1 MQEES
6 MPQSGVFSLNQYP
19 AWVRGLILGMA
30 VLLISM
36 LPMAT
41 SVKAE
46 TIPTF
51 DIISV
56 VEDDTV
62 TIETHNFPADT
73 DFTVRMG
80 LLGTRGVDGIQVAT
94 TNSGKGGSFQVIYK
108 IPNDLKGLE
117 YIAIRMDG
125 TNGYYSYNWFSNSSN
140 DAVVQP
146 SSTPAAGDGKKKDVI
161 PTITI
166 VGVEKDARVIIRTHD
181 FPANLDFTV
190 RMGKIGTQGVNGT
203 AVTTINSGSGGVFEA
218 TFNIPE
224 DLFGSPQIAIRLET
238 PNGFY
243 AYNWFNNYT
252 ENAPA
257 DDTSGGGP
265 QVDTSYT
272 GYPTFS
278 IVSVKRDDQVV
289 IQTNNLPANTTFKV
303 TMGDFG
309 SMGIGGTEVAT
320 TDSGEGGS
328 QQLTYKI
335 PDGLKGLTRI
345 AIRMDSGSL
354 YAYNWF
360 YNNSTP

>member
-1 MQEES
+1 

-19 AWVRGLILGMA
+19 AWARGIILGMA

-36 LPMAT
+36 LPMT
-41 SVKAE
+41 HSVKAE

-51 DIISV
+51 DIVSV
-56 VEDDTV
+56 VQDDTV
-62 TIETHNFPADT
+62 TIETHNFPADI

-80 LLGTRGVDGIQVAT
+80 LLGTRGIDGIEVAT
-94 TNSGKGGSFQVIYK
+94 TNSGNGGSFQVIYK
-108 IPNDLKGLE
+108 IPDDLKGLE

-125 TNGYYSYNWFSNSSN
+125 TNGYYSYNWFSNTSN
-140 DAVVQP
+140 DDVEQS
-146 SSTPAAGDGKKKDVI
+146 SSTPAADDDGEKDEI
-161 PTITI
+161 PTFSI
-166 VGVEKDARVIIRTHD
+166 VGVEKDSKVIVRTHD

-190 RMGKIGTQGVNGT
+190 LMGKIGTQGVDGV

-224 DLFGSPQIAIRLET
+224 ELHGSPQIAIRLET
-238 PNGFY
+238 PSGFY

-252 ENAPA
+252 ENAPT
-257 DDTSGGGP
+257 DEISGGGP
-265 QVDTSYT
+265 EVDTSYS

-289 IQTNNLPANTTFKV
+289 IQTNNLPANTSFKV

-345 AIRMDSGSL
+345 AIRMDSGGL

-360 YNNSTP
+360 YNNTTP

>member
-1 MQEES
+1 
-6 MPQSGVFSLNQYP
+6 MPKTGVFSLNQYP
-19 AWVRGLILGMA
+19 AWARGLILGMA
-30 VLLISM
+30 VLLVSM
-36 LPMAT
+36 LPMTT

-51 DIISV
+51 DIVSV
-56 VEDDTV
+56 VQDDTV
-62 TIETHNFPADT
+62 TIETDNFPTDT

-80 LLGTRGVDGIQVAT
+80 LLGTRGVDGIEVAT

-108 IPNDLKGLE
+108 IPDDLKGLE

-125 TNGYYSYNWFSNSSN
+125 TNGYYSYNWFSNYNN
-140 DAVVQP
+140 DTVEQP
-146 SSTPAAGDGKKKDVI
+146 STTPVPGDGKKKGEI

-166 VGVEKDARVIIRTHD
+166 VGVEKDSKVVVRTHD

-190 RMGKIGTQGVNGT
+190 RMGKIGTQGVDGT

-218 TFNIPE
+218 TFDIPE

-238 PNGFY
+238 PSGFY
-243 AYNWFNNYT
+243 AYNWFNNYS
-252 ENAPA
+252 ENAPT
-257 DDTSGGGP
+257 DETDNEGGGP
-265 QVDTSYT
+265 EVEPSYT
-272 GYPTFS
+272 GYPSFS

-289 IQTNNLPANTTFKV
+289 IQTNNLPANTSFKV

-320 TDSGEGGS
+320 TDSGEGGK
-328 QQLTYKI
+328 QQLTFKV
-335 PDGLKGLTRI
+335 PDSLKGLTRI
-345 AIRMDSGSL
+345 AIRMDSGYL

-360 YNNSTP
+360 YNNTTP